1 MKNLF
6 NKLVLMFGLALVG
19 LTSAYAAIPAGV
31 QTALDTAE
39 TDGVAIAG
47 IVLGVIVAIAA
58 FKYIRRAL

>member
-1 MKNLF
+1 MKNYLKF
-6 NKLVLMFGLALVG
+6 VAGATLAAPVLA
-19 LTSAYAAIPAGV
+19 SAAIPAGV

-39 TDGVAIAG
+39 SDGVAIAG

>member
-39 TDGVAIAG
+39 TDGVAIDG